1 MKISVFRITYH
12 TITSDKAGK
21 EINRTSPEV
30 TIVAAK
36 NLDEAKK
43 SLPAN
48 GVLIQSQTLNHD
60 ITFVGEIEKAPG
72 AKRIEP
78 PAKATG
84 GPTRLGPKKGK

>member
-12 TITSDKAGK
+12 TITRDKAGK
-21 EINRTSPEV
+21 ETNRTSPEV

-36 NLDEAKK
+36 NLDEAKE

-60 ITFVGEIEKAPG
+60 ITFVGKIDKAPG
-72 AKRIEP
+72 AKRIES
-78 PAKATG
+78 PAKSTS
-84 GPTRLGPKKGK
+84 GPTRLGPRR